1 MKELQ
6 KRQNQSEMECNS
18 SIFWY
23 HLFVSYFHFK
33 VFVNSINFLRLS
45 YWIILHNASRNIVVA
60 VDHEIV
66 TQAAV
71 RDGPVCSVLADLF
84 EMKAIAER

>member
-1 MKELQ
+1 M
-6 KRQNQSEMECNS
+6 
-18 SIFWY
+18 
-23 HLFVSYFHFK
+23 
-33 VFVNSINFLRLS
+33 S

-71 RDGPVCSVLADLF
+71 CDGPVCSVLADLF
-84 EMKAIAER
+84 VMKVIAER